1 MNEKEKI
8 LFHGTF
14 GAEREQFRSCPGRSR
29 TGGCLPADAPC
40 ILEDPCGIVSPS
52 CRMLC
57 GAYLAGKRDAREEMQ
72 RLLCS
77 RQEEES
83 GKEYKK
89 FFAGTCWGMPGGTT
103 GRGGRTLPFL
113 NTADSIAD
121 SRSMEIFTEA
131 FGAEQAEKLCGAYM
145 HGREHARTE
154 MQAYLW
160 LSSRGEEP
168 KKECRKLLSHMLS
181 GVPSP
186 AWITELAEE
195 GEDGAEVLTIIE
207 DENLFDE

>member
-40 ILEDPCGIVSPS
+40 ILEDPCGTVSPS

-83 GKEYKK
+83 GKEYRK
-89 FFAGTCWGMPGGTT
+89 FLAGTYWGMPGGAL
-103 GRGGRTLPFL
+103 GRGSRILPFL
-113 NTADSIAD
+113 NTADSTAD

-181 GVPSP
+181 SVPSP
-186 AWITELAEE
+186 AWITELADE

-207 DENLFDE
+207 GENLFDE